1 MTAEEIS
8 LRVVEIL
15 NSSGVDY
22 MLVGS
27 LSTNFHSIVRSTK
40 DAEIVIPD
48 KLSETALNRW
58 RVRCIKA

>member
-15 NSSGVDY
+15 NEHRVPY

-40 DAEIVIPD
+40 DADFVVPER
-48 KLSETALNRW
+48 LAETAPHHRP
-58 RVRCIKA
+58 